1 MRNLKYIKNRQKHA
15 NVTENRRN
23 ANKLVI
29 IGMCNVVE
37 QQAPPINKLHN
48 LLLLAMKSISYIP
61 VLISTYCRFTET
73 EAEPIC

>member
-1 MRNLKYIKNRQKHA
+1 MRNLKYIKNQQKHA

-37 QQAPPINKLHN
+37 QQAPPIN
-48 LLLLAMKSISYIP
+48 
-61 VLISTYCRFTET
+61 
-73 EAEPIC
+73 